1 MAFEGFL
8 HASNALKEVTTHGLA
23 RPFRRSR
30 TQFLTCSHACVLTGV
45 QLHRSYIRARE
56 GPAVIRSRSGGR
68 VSPRRARARAQAR
81 CIRTPGSLARQSS
94 KVLSVAY
101 PRVGHR
107 YATGA
112 GVGQSCEASVVYLEQ
127 AAEAAKASIDE
138 HRYHQA
144 ALSP

>member
-30 TQFLTCSHACVLTGV
+30 TQFLTCSRACVLTGV

-81 CIRTPGSLARQSS
+81 YIRTPGSLARSSS
-94 KVLSVAY
+94 KEAY